1 MGEVFTPVFLFYIKL
16 NTFSR
21 KLSNAL
27 HIKHTVQRKRIIM
40 TISKFQNFLKRS
52 GLDEKPFQLECFQW
66 CFDRE
71 TQAPFP
77 VEGKHSPKWGPR
89 GLAPAG
95 VLALEMG
102 LGKTIIMLGLIE
114 CNFKKNTLIILPLA
128 LLDQWEKCLIKFFG
142 HQPLVY
148 HGSRPKNLTLSL
160 AQIKTKPIILTTYGQ
175 ISQPSEKQAR
185 RGRLPSLLHEIQW
198 DRLICDEAHH
208 ISHKKTNE
216 YKGVLA
222 LKAQIKW
229 LVTGTPIQNNEQE
242 LHNLFT
248 ILGFENDKVYYN
260 QGTNYADAINYFVYH
275 KTKADAGINLPPLKE
290 HTEIVQWANTG
301 EREFSSHIHSLL
313 ECLNVPLKAPAL
325 EILDAITDAKTA
337 LGLRF
342 KYMSKA
348 KKVCIYPPMLLKN
361 EKYENTIA
369 ESKINA
375 IIKTLTSRH
384 NNGNGKIVFCH
395 YYAEIDAL
403 ANRLQEEGFTNIRKF
418 DGRIKTRKEQQAI
431 LTDPNNE
438 VLLAQIKM
446 CREGLNLQDNYSE
459 VYFPSPDF
467 NPTIEDQAIARCWRI
482 GQTKEVNVFRYIMEP
497 TDYAEVEE
505 KTAEEEPTAGV
516 QEPVEIYSMDT
527 YSASTQEYKREI
539 IERMY
544 RYTC

>member
-1 MGEVFTPVFLFYIKL
+1 M
-16 NTFSR
+16 S
-21 KLSNAL
+21 
-27 HIKHTVQRKRIIM
+27 
-40 TISKFQNFLKRS
+40 ISKFKNFLKRT
-52 GLDEKPFQLECFQW
+52 GLDEKPFQLDCFQW
-66 CFDRE
+66 CLDREAQHIE
-71 TQAPFP
+71 TQASLP
-77 VEGKHSPKWGPR
+77 VEGEHSPKWGFGGFPPM
-89 GLAPAG
+89 GI
-95 VLALEMG
+95 LALEMG

-114 CNFKKNTLIILPLA
+114 CNFKKNTLIILPRT
-128 LLDQWEKCLIKFFG
+128 LLDQWEKCIKKFFG

-148 HGSRPKNLTLSL
+148 HGSRPKNLKLTLS
-160 AQIKTKPIILTTYGQ
+160 QIKNKPIILTTYGQ
-175 ISQPSEKQAR
+175 ISHPSVKQSR
-185 RGRLPSLLHEIQW
+185 RGRLPSLLHYIQW

-216 YKGVLA
+216 HKGVLA
-222 LKAQIKW
+222 LKANIKW

-248 ILGFENDKVYYN
+248 LLGFENDKHYYN
-260 QGTNYADAINYFVYH
+260 QGTNYADTINYFVYH
-275 KTKADAGINLPPLKE
+275 KTKADAGINLPLLKE
-290 HTEIVQWANTG
+290 HTEIVQWTNAK

-313 ECLNVPLKAPAL
+313 ECCNVPLKAPAL
-325 EILDAITDAKTA
+325 EILDTVTDAKTA

-348 KKVCIYPPMLLKN
+348 KQVCIYPPMLLKN
-361 EKYENTIA
+361 EKTLA

-403 ANRLQEEGFTNIRKF
+403 AHRLAEQGIMKIQKF
-418 DGRIKTRKEQQAI
+418 DGRIKTRKEQEEI
-431 LTDPNNE
+431 LTDPTTE

-467 NPTIEDQAIARCWRI
+467 NPSIEDQAIARCWRI

-497 TDYAEVEE
+497 TDISEE
-505 KTAEEEPTAGV
+505 KKQA
-516 QEPVEIYSMDT
+516 EPVQQKIYSMDT

-544 RYTC
+544 RYACL

>member
-1 MGEVFTPVFLFYIKL
+1 MADKF
-16 NTFSR
+16 
-21 KLSNAL
+21 
-27 HIKHTVQRKRIIM
+27 KH
-40 TISKFQNFLKRS
+40 FLKRT
-52 GLDEKPFQLECFQW
+52 GLDEKPFQMECYQW
-66 CFDRE
+66 CLDRE
-71 TQAPFP
+71 A
-77 VEGKHSPKWGPR
+77 KHTEQHVAKTKGGVGAGPQKGGVGVSPN
-89 GLAPAG
+89 A

-128 LLDQWEKCLIKFFG
+128 LLDQWEKCIKKFFG

-148 HGSRPKNLTLSL
+148 HGSRPKNLKLTL
-160 AQIKTKPIILTTYGQ
+160 AQIKAKPIILTTYGQ
-175 ISQPSEKQAR
+175 ISNPSEKQYR

-198 DRLICDEAHH
+198 DRIICDEAHH
-208 ISHKKTNE
+208 VSHKKTNE
-216 YKGVLA
+216 YKGVLD
-222 LKAQIKW
+222 LKAHIKW
-229 LVTGTPIQNNEQE
+229 LVTGTPIQNNEHE

-248 ILGFENDKVYYN
+248 LLGFENDKVYYN
-260 QGTNYADAINYFVYH
+260 QGTNYADAVNYFVYH
-275 KTKADAGINLPPLKE
+275 RTKADAGIKLPPLKE
-290 HTEIVQWANTG
+290 YLEIVQWTDAK

-313 ECLNVPLKAPAL
+313 ECCNVPLKAPAL
-325 EILDAITDAKTA
+325 EILDTVTDAKTA

-348 KKVCIYPPMLLKN
+348 KQVCIYPPMLLKN
-361 EKYENTIA
+361 EKQTDKNTLA

-375 IIKTLTSRH
+375 IIKTLTERRD
-384 NNGNGKIVFCH
+384 NGNGKIVFCH
-395 YYAEIDAL
+395 YYAEIDAI
-403 ANRLQEEGFTNIRKF
+403 AERLQAVGITKIQMF
-418 DGRIKTRKEQQAI
+418 DGRIKTRREQQEI
-431 LTDPNNE
+431 LADPTTE

-497 TDYAEVEE
+497 TDQE
-505 KTAEEEPTAGV
+505 KAPEHTEGEHTEGDHTEGEHTEGAQQP
-516 QEPVEIYSMDT
+516 PEIYSMDT

-544 RYTC
+544 RYAC

>member
-1 MGEVFTPVFLFYIKL
+1 M
-16 NTFSR
+16 
-21 KLSNAL
+21 AD
-27 HIKHTVQRKRIIM
+27 
-40 TISKFQNFLKRS
+40 KFQNFLKRS

-66 CFDRE
+66 CLDRE

-77 VEGKHSPKWGPR
+77 AEESAEQHVAKTTEGKHSPKWGFGGFPPT
-89 GLAPAG
+89 GI
-95 VLALEMG
+95 LALEMG

-128 LLDQWEKCLIKFFG
+128 LLDQWEKCIKKFFG

-148 HGSRPKNLTLSL
+148 HGSRPKNLKLTL
-160 AQIKTKPIILTTYGQ
+160 AQIKAKPIILTTYGQ
-175 ISQPSEKQAR
+175 ISYPSEKQKK

-208 ISHKKTNE
+208 VSHKKTNE

-222 LKAQIKW
+222 LKASIKW

-248 ILGFENDKVYYN
+248 LLGFEHDKIYYN
-260 QGTNYADAINYFVYH
+260 QDTNYADTVNYFVYH

-290 HTEIVQWANTG
+290 HLEIVQWANAK

-313 ECLNVPLKAPAL
+313 ECCNVPLKAPAL
-325 EILDAITDAKTA
+325 EILDTVTDAKSA

-348 KKVCIYPPMLLKN
+348 KQVCIYPPMLQKN
-361 EKYENTIA
+361 IYEKNTLA

-375 IIKTLTSRH
+375 IIKTLTSRRD
-384 NNGNGKIVFCH
+384 NGNGKIVFCH
-395 YYAEIDAL
+395 YYAEIDAIAL
-403 ANRLQEEGFTNIRKF
+403 RLQAVGITKIKKF
-418 DGRIKTRKEQQAI
+418 DGRIKTRLEQEEI
-431 LTDPNNE
+431 LTDTSNE

-482 GQTKEVNVFRYIMEP
+482 GQTKEVHVFRYIMEP
-497 TDYAEVEE
+497 TDQVEH
-505 KTAEEEPTAGV
+505 KAPEPF
-516 QEPVEIYSMDT
+516 EIYSMDT
-527 YSASTQEYKREI
+527 YSASTQEYKREL

-544 RYTC
+544 KCACA

>member
-1 MGEVFTPVFLFYIKL
+1 M
-16 NTFSR
+16 S
-21 KLSNAL
+21 
-27 HIKHTVQRKRIIM
+27 
-40 TISKFQNFLKRS
+40 ISKFKNFLKRT

-66 CFDRE
+66 CLDREAQHIE

-77 VEGKHSPKWGPR
+77 AEESAEQHVAKTTEGELSPKRGFGLAERAERAGFPPR
-89 GLAPAG
+89 GI
-95 VLALEMG
+95 LALEMG

-114 CNFKKNTLIILPLA
+114 CNIKKNTLIILPLA
-128 LLDQWEKCLIKFFG
+128 LLDQWEKCLLKFFG
-142 HQPLVY
+142 HQALVY
-148 HGSRPKNLTLSL
+148 HGSRPKNLKLTL
-160 AQIKTKPIILTTYGQ
+160 AQIKNKPIVLTTYGQ
-175 ISQPSEKQAR
+175 ISKPSEKQYR

-208 ISHKKTNE
+208 VSHKKTNE

-222 LKAQIKW
+222 LKANIKW
-229 LVTGTPIQNNEQE
+229 LVTGTPIQNSEQE

-248 ILGFENDKVYYN
+248 LLGFENDKHYYN
-260 QGTNYADAINYFVYH
+260 QGTNYADTINYFVYH
-275 KTKADAGINLPPLKE
+275 RTKADAGINLPPLKE
-290 HTEIVQWANTG
+290 HLEIIEWTDAK

-313 ECLNVPLKAPAL
+313 ECCNVPLKAPAL
-325 EILDAITDAKTA
+325 AILDTITDAKTA

-348 KKVCIYPPMLLKN
+348 KQVCIYPPMLKEERKKETETL
-361 EKYENTIA
+361 A
-369 ESKINA
+369 ESKIKA

-395 YYAEIDAL
+395 YYAEIDVL
-403 ANRLQEEGFTNIRKF
+403 AQHLQAVGITKIKKF
-418 DGRIKTRKEQQAI
+418 DGRIKTRREQEEI
-431 LTDPNNE
+431 LADSTNE

-467 NPTIEDQAIARCWRI
+467 NPSIEDQAIARCWRI
-482 GQTKEVNVFRYIMEP
+482 GQTKEVHVFRYIMEP
-497 TDYAEVEE
+497 TDHTE
-505 KTAEEEPTAGV
+505 G
-516 QEPVEIYSMDT
+516 QEHKLPEIYSMDT

-544 RYTC
+544 RYAC